1 MNEYELLGELHELID
16 NDVDNRINEWID
28 KHNVNYCLLYP
39 LAAVELGAMNGE
51 PETTD
56 NLFRRCVASFVYAKT
71 VASGKGMYIKKFN
84 IPGLKKYLREY
95 EQTLIPIF
103 QNYRFAREINDINHV
118 SKARLTQ
125 ITENKYQLTTS
136 LVTDK
141 YKEENFYFFGEDDP
155 QSNNAEKKQTMDLH
169 QKFWEKIILQQIHI
183 KNLMKFPDE
192 ELYQECISIVEKD
205 INKWDASVRS
215 EVFDRPKQIAQ
226 VVAFFYYH
234 AMIKTIGFRIGTLEG
249 EEYIDN
255 ADECIMMFDIEE
267 CIHDI
272 SAISNIRMD
281 KVRRIIEYFI
291 NEGNSNILE
300 FPLFKIEDTLITIP
314 SLILVNDWQF
324 TIINGHYAK
333 NKQIKNRDKTI
344 SQVTEK
350 RIDKLLSG
358 VENIVTAKTQPYSFV
373 DENGENQCSDVDYAI
388 YDKEQN
394 VILVIE
400 AKWIN
405 KHYND
410 EIDKRYG
417 MILQTLNTIYSKQ
430 ISKHKV
436 FLSKRENI
444 DFLFREDDRYVRN
457 EEEPEIY
464 YLAVD
469 KRNQM
474 HVQERHMI
482 SEYMLMYFL
491 RKYLVNDKLD
501 LVALWDEISNLETK
515 VEYIAVS
522 SEFHEIQ
529 VGDNVVLVEKDDLDW
544 N

>member
-1 MNEYELLGELHELID
+1 
-16 NDVDNRINEWID
+16 
-28 KHNVNYCLLYP
+28 

-56 NLFRRCVASFVYAKT
+56 NLFRRCVTSFVYAKT
-71 VASGKGMYIKKFN
+71 VALGKEMYIKKFN
-84 IPGLKKYLREY
+84 IPGLKKYLKEY

-155 QSNNAEKKQTMDLH
+155 QSNNAEKKQTIDLH
-169 QKFWEKIILQQIHI
+169 QKFWEKIILQQVHI
-183 KNLMKFPDE
+183 KNLVKSPDE
-192 ELYQECISIVEKD
+192 ELYQECINIVEKD

-226 VVAFFYYH
+226 VVAFFYYQ
-234 AMIKTIGFRIGTLEG
+234 AMIKTISFRIGTLGG
-249 EEYIDN
+249 EAYIDN

-300 FPLFKIEDTLITIP
+300 FPLFKIENTLITIP

-333 NKQIKNRDKTI
+333 HKQIKNRDKTI

-358 VENIVTAKTQPYSFV
+358 VKNIVTAKTQPYSFV

-515 VEYIAVS
+515 VEYISVS